1 MSVIQLTTEAFKD
14 RIFDYTKE
22 KDWNYKGSVPVVIDF
37 YADWCAPCRMVA
49 KVMEELA
56 VEYGDKLILYKVNT
70 EVEQELAAVF
80 QIQSIPSLL
89 FVPKEGLPM
98 MQLGALQKKEFKKAI
113 DEQLLNSVPQEG

>member
-1 MSVIQLTTEAFKD
+1 MSVIQLTTEEFKN

-22 KDWNYKGSVPVVIDF
+22 KDWNYKGSVPAVIDF

-56 VEYGDKLILYKVNT
+56 VEYGDKVILYKVNT

-98 MQLGALQKKEFKKAI
+98 MQLGALQKKEFKKAV